1 MGEGLVSPFL
11 FVYLGM
17 EIKKVIELLGDK
29 IFTVTFTK
37 KDGSIRVMNARR
49 GVKKG
54 VKGVGMSYNPTEK
67 DLVVVFDMQK
77 EAFRMINAKTI
88 LEIKADKKVYKFSE
102 EGLLLE
108 ETN

>member
-1 MGEGLVSPFL
+1 
-11 FVYLGM
+11 M

-88 LEIKADKKVYKFSE
+88 MEVKADKNIYKFQDGE
-102 EGLLLE
+102 LVL
-108 ETN
+108 